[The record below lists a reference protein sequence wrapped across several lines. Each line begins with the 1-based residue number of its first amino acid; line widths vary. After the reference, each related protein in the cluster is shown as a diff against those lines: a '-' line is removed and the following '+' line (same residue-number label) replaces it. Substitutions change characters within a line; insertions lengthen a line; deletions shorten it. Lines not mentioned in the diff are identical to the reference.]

1 MTGTE
6 LLTMAIGLFG
16 ETDTTPYAATA
27 LPWINF
33 VITET
38 FDVANRRLAYAKLD
52 PLLTVPLMTSLDD
65 PLPYDDTLTLLAF
78 PYGLATHL
86 FRNDENDYAMLNA
99 LEQKYAQAVNKCDRA
114 KCEIV
119 KSKYDVGGLV

>member
-16 ETDTTPYAATA
+16 ETDTTPYTTTA

-38 FDVANRRLAYAKLD
+38 FDVANRRLAYDGLD
-52 PLLTVPLMTSLDD
+52 QLLTVPLMTSLDD
-65 PLPYDDTLTLLAF
+65 PLPYDDILTILAF

-86 FRNDENDYAMLNA
+86 FRSEEQDYALLNS
-99 LEQKYAQAVNKCDRA
+99 LEQKYADAVNKCDRA

-119 KSKYDVGGLV
+119 TSDYDIGGLV

>member
-1 MTGTE
+1 
-6 LLTMAIGLFG
+6 MAIGLFG
-16 ETDTTPYAATA
+16 ETDTTPYTATA

-65 PLPYDDTLTLLAF
+65 PLPYDDTLTPSCVSVWAGNAF
-78 PYGLATHL
+78 
-86 FRNDENDYAMLNA
+86 
-99 LEQKYAQAVNKCDRA
+99 V
-114 KCEIV
+114 
-119 KSKYDVGGLV
+119 